1 MQIGSRV
8 KRLEREAVLMLTVV
22 KKLVVW
28 RWTGA
33 LMVGEK
39 GVKVVS

>member
-1 MQIGSRV
+1 M
-8 KRLEREAVLMLTVV
+8 LMLTVA
-22 KKLVVW
+22 KKLVMW
-28 RWTGA
+28 RRTGA

>member
-8 KRLEREAVLMLTVV
+8 KRLEREAVLMLTVA
-22 KKLVVW
+22 KKLVM
-28 RWTGA
+28 RRLTGA